1 MLISP
6 GFFRG
11 LDRMAKDENIEV
23 EGVVKE
29 NLPGGEFLVTLTT
42 EGFEGH
48 QLRASMSGKIRM
60 HYIKIVPGDKV
71 QLAMSPYNLEIG
83 RITYRLR

>member
-1 MLISP
+1 
-6 GFFRG
+6 
-11 LDRMAKDENIEV
+11 MAGNEEVEV
-23 EGVVKE
+23 EGVVTE
-29 NLPGGEFLVTLTT
+29 ILPGSKFMIKLTT

-48 QLRASMSGKIRM
+48 MVRGGMSGKIRM

-71 QLAMSPYNLEIG
+71 QLVITPYNLEIG

>member
-1 MLISP
+1 MQGKP
-6 GFFRG
+6 C
-11 LDRMAKDENIEV
+11 MAKEENIEV

-29 NLPGGEFLVTLTT
+29 SLPGSKFLVVLTT

-48 QLRASMSGKIRM
+48 EVTGEMSGKIRM
-60 HYIKIVPGDKV
+60 HNIKIVPGDKV
-71 QLAMSPYNLEIG
+71 RLSMTPYNLEIG

>member
-1 MLISP
+1 
-6 GFFRG
+6 
-11 LDRMAKDENIEV
+11 MAKEENIEV
-23 EGVVKE
+23 EGIVKE
-29 NLPGGEFLVTLTT
+29 NLPGGAFLVELTT

-48 QLRASMSGKIRM
+48 QVRGTMSGKIRM

-71 QLAMSPYNLEIG
+71 QLTISPYNLEIG

>member
-1 MLISP
+1 
-6 GFFRG
+6 
-11 LDRMAKDENIEV
+11 MANDENIEV

-29 NLPGGEFLVTLTT
+29 TLPGLEFLVELTT

-48 QLRASMSGKIRM
+48 QVRAKMSGKIRM
-60 HYIKIVPGDKV
+60 HYIKIVPGDNV
-71 QLAMSPYNLEIG
+71 RLVITPYNLDIG